1 MYLFLIACPTDLVV
15 IKPFCN
21 VVPTFI
27 SFPSYYNDVLAKYA
41 KNRYDYHACIHVFVG
56 IQQCPA
62 EVMDAAQQIK
72 QNTSKADEENN
83 DIKESLKLETSDEQ
97 IPNFIRSWTEKQIHQ
112 EHYEEHKEHLKV
124 KTSAEEL
131 SGIGYPGIKTEVTF
145 DTLSRTINKNEIV
158 SDMDHKIDENV
169 SEEAKFKP
177 INELIGNSCDE
188 PKNNNEAFIEHKQI
202 YDSNMN
208 GRTFQQSNN
217 DNRSLRRSSRN
228 AGKRVCYEEDISE
241 FEVFEEPTNDF
252 DDLED
257 RFLQF
262 SRKELKIEIESIRQA
277 CDKIAQQDKVL
288 VNERKRNWQPDKAIS
303 PNIQL
308 KSPIKANI
316 KLHIPKQNSMS
327 DLEIKRWQFI
337 RQPKKQIEPHLK
349 LQDAKERN
357 SFQHHI
363 QPEDPNMKV
372 GKEMNMSDIEK
383 KRNQYIWQPN
393 KEIEAHIKLQLA
405 KERNSFKHQMKPVH
419 QNLKISKETEECNVE
434 IEKEKNKI
442 DMTKT
447 KDSNVKIDKEM
458 DMSDIEKKR
467 NQYIWQPKKE
477 IEPCVK
483 LEIAKERKSYKH
495 HIKSVDQHVKISEEM
510 QELNV
515 DIEKGRNEKVWNP
528 EKPVEQWTKT
538 IPETR
543 TSFHGRQEKVGHQ
556 TFISETKTSCPS
568 DITKTISRE
577 NDMHSEKA
585 DMHNRSGKR
594 YKVNTENK
602 SVDFPRNKNDDREI
616 ETEVEMKITSY
627 EEDLKLP
634 DSVQDFGQYSTS
646 EPFTMHRRRNAGE
659 HIPDFRCIICELE
672 FDFMD
677 DMNYHMALYHKMKCI
692 RKSFSCSKCVDD
704 IPDWF
709 QMSIDRDQGENKPGE
724 SQDEAAS
731 ATYSCK
737 ICSHTCTNIE
747 LLHKHIHSNH
757 HFDFECIKTVCS
769 YCRSQLS
776 ETIYEVCTLI
786 KDLCPRRGNPIIHPD
801 AKSHLCKICNVPCK
815 DKAEVNLHR
824 KLHLRRK
831 GSYECLKCDKTFRK
845 WNYLE
850 HHVWM
855 HYDKTPFRCRYC
867 AKYKTS
873 GYGVY
878 LHELHH
884 LPESQKK
891 FECNQCEFRSWTKGR
906 LTSHIKN
913 AHSNKRYNC
922 NLCPATY
929 KSKPGLLHHKMKKH
943 NGQFRF
949 TCDICGAGAVTQ
961 QHLNRH
967 KESHEN
973 IHCPVC
979 NKKLFRRRHLSLHMK
994 NVHGKRERLPCDQC
1008 GKMFATS
1015 ISLAAHYTLHTGE
1028 KKFKCPQCDKRFRT
1042 PGGLDIHKRHHSG
1055 IKEHACTYC
1064 EKAFTHLQ
1072 IYKTTFVYTQ
1082 EKNHLNVWFV
1092 KRHLLNLVT

>member
-1 MYLFLIACPTDLVV
+1 M
-15 IKPFCN
+15 
-21 VVPTFI
+21 
-27 SFPSYYNDVLAKYA
+27 
-41 KNRYDYHACIHVFVG
+41 
-56 IQQCPA
+56 
-62 EVMDAAQQIK
+62 EAAQQIK

-112 EHYEEHKEHLKV
+112 EPYEEHKKHLKV

-145 DTLSRTINKNEIV
+145 DTLSRNINKNEIV

-177 INELIGNSCDE
+177 TNELIGNSCVE
-188 PKNNNEAFIEHKQI
+188 PRNNNEAFIEHKQI
-202 YDSNMN
+202 YDSIMN

-241 FEVFEEPTNDF
+241 FEVFEQSTNDF

-316 KLHIPKQNSMS
+316 KLQIPKQNNMS
-327 DLEIKRWQFI
+327 DLENKREQFI
-337 RQPKKQIEPHLK
+337 RQPKKRVEPHLK
-349 LQDAKERN
+349 QELAKERK
-357 SFQHHI
+357 SFKNHI
-363 QPEDPNMKV
+363 KPEGPNMKI
-372 GKEMNMSDIEK
+372 GEEMDMSDLEK

-393 KEIEAHIKLQLA
+393 KEIEPHIKLKLQIN
-405 KERNSFKHQMKPVH
+405 KERKSFKNHIKPVH
-419 QNLKISKETEECNVE
+419 QNVKISKET
-434 IEKEKNKI
+434 
-442 DMTKT
+442 
-447 KDSNVKIDKEM
+447 
-458 DMSDIEKKR
+458 
-467 NQYIWQPKKE
+467 
-477 IEPCVK
+477 
-483 LEIAKERKSYKH
+483 
-495 HIKSVDQHVKISEEM
+495 

-528 EKPVEQWTKT
+528 EKPVEQRTKT
-538 IPETR
+538 KPETR
-543 TSFHGRQEKVGHQ
+543 TSFHGRQEKVSRQ
-556 TFISETKTSCPS
+556 MFFSETNTSCSS
-568 DITKTISRE
+568 DITKTITRE

-585 DMHNRSGKR
+585 DMHNRSGKK
-594 YKVNTENK
+594 YMINTENK
-602 SVDFPRNKNDDREI
+602 SVDFPRIKNDDREI
-616 ETEVEMKITSY
+616 ETEAEMKIRY

-677 DMNYHMALYHKMKCI
+677 DMNYHMAHYHKMKCI
-692 RKSFSCSKCVDD
+692 RKSFSCSSCVDD

-757 HFDFECIKTVCS
+757 HFDIESIKTVCS

-815 DKAEVNLHR
+815 DEAEVNLHR
-824 KLHLRRK
+824 KLHFFRK
-831 GSYECLKCDKTFRK
+831 GSYRCLKCDKTFRK
-845 WNYLE
+845 WKFLE
-850 HHVWM
+850 HHIWM

-867 AKYKTS
+867 SEYKTS
-873 GYGVY
+873 GYCVY
-878 LHELHH
+878 VHELHH

-891 FECNQCEFRSWTKGR
+891 FKCDLCEVRFWTKGT
-906 LTSHIKN
+906 LTSHIKKT
-913 AHSNKRYNC
+913 HSDKRYYC
-922 NLCPATY
+922 NMCPASY
-929 KSKPGLLHHKMKKH
+929 KCNTQLLHHKMKKH
-943 NGQFRF
+943 TGEFRF
-949 TCDICGAGAVTQ
+949 TCDICGAGSASK

-973 IHCPVC
+973 IRCPVC
-979 NKKLFRRRHLSLHMK
+979 NKKFALRSSLSLHLK
-994 NVHGKRERLPCDQC
+994 NMHGKNERLPCDQC

-1015 ISLAAHYTLHTGE
+1015 LSLAVHYTLHTGE
-1028 KKFKCPQCDKRFRT
+1028 KKYKCTQCDKRFRT
-1042 PGGLDIHKRHHSG
+1042 PGSLDIHKRHHSG

-1064 EKAFTHLQ
+1064 EKAFYTSTNLQDHLR
-1072 IYKTTFVYTQ
+1072 IHTG
-1082 EKNHLNVWFV
+1082 EKPFKCVVCQKAFAKSCNLKKH
-1092 KRHLLNLVT
+1092 KKLLNH